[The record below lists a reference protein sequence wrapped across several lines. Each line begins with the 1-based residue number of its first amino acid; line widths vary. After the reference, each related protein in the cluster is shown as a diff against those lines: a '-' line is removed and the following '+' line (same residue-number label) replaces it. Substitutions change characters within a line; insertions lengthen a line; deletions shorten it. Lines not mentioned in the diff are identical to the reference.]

1 MAAAYANSTLGEKEC
16 SRLMHKERRDFVD
29 EHIAHR
35 LTALLSV
42 IRRQPAH
49 PNFFTGRGDVYRA
62 SIEGSYLMLR
72 VFIEFL
78 GVESARHD
86 GKLALAKRGNL
97 RWHSESAHSRLQKH
111 STTASENRR

>member
-1 MAAAYANSTLGEKEC
+1 MQPFDAQ
-16 SRLMHKERRDFVD
+16 ERRDFID

-42 IRRQPAH
+42 ISRQQAD
-49 PNFFTGRGDVYRA
+49 PNFFTGRSDVYRA
-62 SIEGSYLMLR
+62 SIEGSYIMLR

>member
-1 MAAAYANSTLGEKEC
+1 MQPFDAQ
-16 SRLMHKERRDFVD
+16 ERRDFVD

-49 PNFFTGRGDVYRA
+49 PNFFTGRGNVYRA

-72 VFIEFL
+72 VFIEF
-78 GVESARHD
+78 VESARHD